1 MDIEEVTVEERDDN
15 RPDVLA
21 YGGDLSE
28 DHPGFTDTA
37 YRERRAEIGRIAEA
51 HQRGGPITHV
61 PYSDEEHG
69 VWRLV
74 KPKLDEAHRQ
84 HATMEIVSAGEA
96 FEITADHVPQ
106 LDEVTQTLAPLT
118 GFGFEPVP
126 GLVSPAVFYGSL
138 GDDVFNSTQYIRH
151 PSKPFYTPEPDVVH
165 EVLGHGTM
173 LASPLFADLYRMV
186 GEAAKRLET
195 KEAMQFLSRVF
206 WFTMEFGVVWEH
218 GNLRAYG
225 AGLLSSVGE
234 LEAFR
239 DADIREFDL
248 VEMGT
253 RAYDIT
259 RYQDVLFAPDSPGEL
274 VDTLRTFLAEF
285 DDEHHQRLLADRMN

>member
-1 MDIEEVTVEERDDN
+1 VDIEERDDN

-37 YRERRAEIGRIAEA
+37 YRERRAEIGRIAEE
-51 HQRGGPITHV
+51 HRRGDPITPV
-61 PYSDEEHG
+61 PYSDEEHE

-74 KPKLDEAHRQ
+74 KPKLDEAHRA
-84 HATMEIVSAGEA
+84 HTTMEIVSAGEA
-96 FEITADHVPQ
+96 FEIAEDHVPQ
-106 LDEVTQTLAPLT
+106 LDEVTKALAPLT

-126 GLVSPAVFYGSL
+126 GLVSPEVFYGSL
-138 GDDVFNSTQYIRH
+138 GDDIFNSTQYIRH
-151 PSKPFYTPEPDVVH
+151 PSKPFYTPEPDVIH

-186 GEAAKRLET
+186 GDTAKRLET

-206 WFTMEFGVVWEH
+206 WFTMEFGVVREH

-239 DADIREFDL
+239 DAEIREFDL

-259 RYQDVLFAPDSPGEL
+259 RYQDVLFAPDSPSEL
-274 VDTLRTFLAEF
+274 VDTLRTFLSDF
-285 DDEHHQRLLADRMN
+285 DDEHHRRLLHDRRN

>member
-1 MDIEEVTVEERDDN
+1 MDIQERDDN

-21 YGGDLSE
+21 YGGNLSE
-28 DHPGFTDTA
+28 DHPGFTDQA

-51 HQRGGPITHV
+51 HQPGDAIVHV
-61 PYSDEEHG
+61 PYSDEEHE

-74 KPKLDEAHRQ
+74 KPSLDEAHRSF
-84 HATMEIVSAGEA
+84 ATMEIVSAGEA
-96 FEITADHVPQ
+96 FDIAGDHVPQ
-106 LDEVTQTLAPLT
+106 LDEVTETLAPLT
-118 GFGFEPVP
+118 GYAFEPVP

-151 PSKPFYTPEPDVVH
+151 PSKPFYTPEPDVIH

-173 LASPLFADLYRMV
+173 LASPLFAELYRMV
-186 GEAAKRLET
+186 GDTAKRLET

-218 GNLRAYG
+218 GDLRAYG

-234 LEAFR
+234 LQAFR
-239 DADIREFDL
+239 DAEVRDFDL

-259 RYQDVLFAPDSPGEL
+259 RYQDVLFAPESPGHLEER
-274 VDTLRTFLAEF
+274 LRTFLAEF
-285 DDEHHQRLLADRMN
+285 DDEHRQRLVHDRVN